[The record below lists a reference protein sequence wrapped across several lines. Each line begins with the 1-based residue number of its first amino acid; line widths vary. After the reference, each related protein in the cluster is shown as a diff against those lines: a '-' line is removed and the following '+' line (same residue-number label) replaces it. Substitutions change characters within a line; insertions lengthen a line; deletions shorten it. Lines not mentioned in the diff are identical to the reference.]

1 MHNKQ
6 IIRPIYLKKL
16 GKYLKEEMKKKGLSQ
31 YDISFT
37 YSKEDVNCI
46 DSRTVRGILK
56 GSRNM
61 TVDSQTGFQE
71 SLGIRTPKDL
81 FFPNEEFCISLITEI
96 LEVLKTDSHFEN
108 SLLRRQLLNF
118 LNRRYGCND
127 IKFDNFEKNIID
139 KFIVSLLNLF
149 PAFPNEESSYE
160 ISEKI
165 SDWLI
170 ELACLLSE
178 L

>member
-127 IKFDNFEKNIID
+127 IKFDNFEKI
-139 KFIVSLLNLF
+139 LLTNL
-149 PAFPNEESSYE
+149 S
-160 ISEKI
+160 
-165 SDWLI
+165 
-170 ELACLLSE
+170 
-178 L
+178 